1 MWGGASFSPPHDP
14 ATPPPRTCSTLRL
27 VAPRL
32 AGVFAMSKQPIFA
45 LVVALIV
52 GFVAY
57 LAYTGVTLRDVR
69 NWFER
74 QVGGRVDPKD
84 IKTMPAGGY
93 SPMVPTR

>member
-1 MWGGASFSPPHDP
+1 M
-14 ATPPPRTCSTLRL
+14 
-27 VAPRL
+27 VAPRS

-57 LAYTGVTLRDVR
+57 LAYTGVTIRDVQ
-69 NWFER
+69 NWVRR
-74 QVGGRVDPKD
+74 QTGGSIEAKD